1 MWIIQLVDNGARIYA
16 MGNRED
22 LLAGAL
28 QCLKT
33 KGWAR
38 STVRDIAAA
47 AGVNH
52 AAIGYH
58 FGSREALLIEA
69 FTQAIEAWG
78 AETEAAVRTAVAAGA
93 GPREQYEAFWRQVI
107 ASYDSNRWLWLA
119 TIEAAVQAE
128 HSPKLRELM
137 AESLRQGRS
146 GLAAGLLG
154 IPEDAVTGPQ
164 ELALGSVQLALM
176 SGVLVQWLIDPSHAA
191 DERMITDG
199 ILGLAAHITGPPG
212 AERADAPGAERADAA
227 GAGRAGKR

>member
-1 MWIIQLVDNGARIYA
+1 MERALDSVH

-28 QCLKT
+28 ACLKS

-38 STVRDIAAA
+38 TSVRDIAAA

-69 FTQAIEAWG
+69 FTQAMDAWG
-78 AETEAAVRTAVAAGA
+78 AENEDSVRAAIASDS
-93 GPREQYEAFWRQVI
+93 GPRGQYEAFWRQVI
-107 ASYDSNRWLWLA
+107 ASYAENRWLWLA

-128 HSPKLRELM
+128 YTPKLRELLAASM
-137 AESLRQGRS
+137 GQGRS

-154 IPEDAVTGPQ
+154 VAEDSLDDAGTRTV
-164 ELALGSVQLALM
+164 GSVQLALM
-176 SGVLVQWLIDPSHAA
+176 SGVLVQWLVDPGHAPDA
-191 DERMITDG
+191 SDIVAGLT
-199 ILGLAAHITGPPG
+199 GLADHLKPRSQV
-212 AERADAPGAERADAA
+212 ERALGDDDG
-227 GAGRAGKR
+227 

>member
-1 MWIIQLVDNGARIYA
+1 

-22 LLAGAL
+22 LLAGAVA
-28 QCLKT
+28 CLKA
-33 KGWAR
+33 KGWTR

-69 FTQAIEAWG
+69 FTQAMDDWG
-78 AETEAAVRTAVAAGA
+78 AETEAAVRAASAAGA

-107 ASYDSNRWLWLA
+107 ASYADHRWLWLA

-128 HSPKLRELM
+128 HSPKLRELL
-137 AESLRQGRS
+137 AASLGQGRT

-154 IPEDAVTGPQ
+154 VPEDTLDGQA
-164 ELALGSVQLALM
+164 ERALGSVQLALM
-176 SGVLVQWLIDPSHAA
+176 SGILVQWLIDPGQAPA
-191 DERMITDG
+191 ERDIAEG
-199 ILGLAAHITGPPG
+199 ILTLAAHLTGP
-212 AERADAPGAERADAA
+212 EA
-227 GAGRAGKR
+227 GHTTVDTPAGT

>member
-1 MWIIQLVDNGARIYA
+1 

-28 QCLKT
+28 ACLKT
-33 KGWAR
+33 KGWAAT
-38 STVRDIAAA
+38 TVRDIAAA

-69 FTQAIEAWG
+69 FTQAMDEWG
-78 AETEAAVRTAVAAGA
+78 TETEAAVRAASAAGA

-107 ASYDSNRWLWLA
+107 ASYAANRWLWLA

-128 HSPKLRELM
+128 RSPKVRELL
-137 AESLRQGRS
+137 AASLRQGRS

-154 IPEDAVTGPQ
+154 VAEDDLDGPA
-164 ELALGSVQLALM
+164 ERALGSVQLALM
-176 SGVLVQWLIDPSHAA
+176 SGMLVQWLIDPGQAPT
-191 DERMITDG
+191 ERDITDG
-199 ILGLAAHITGPPG
+199 LFALAGHLAGRP
-212 AERADAPGAERADAA
+212 APGRLP
-227 GAGRAGKR
+227 GP

>member
-1 MWIIQLVDNGARIYA
+1 

-28 QCLKT
+28 ECLRT
-33 KGWAR
+33 KGWMR
-38 STVRDIAAA
+38 TSVRDIAAA

-69 FTQAIEAWG
+69 FTQAMDTWG
-78 AETEAAVRTAVAAGA
+78 TEAEGAVRAAVTADA

-107 ASYDSNRWLWLA
+107 ASYAANRWLWLA

-137 AESLRQGRS
+137 AGSMRAGRS

-154 IPEDAVTGPQ
+154 IAERTLTGPV
-164 ELALGSVQLALM
+164 LRTVGSVQLALM
-176 SGVLVQWLIDPSHAA
+176 SGVLVQWLVDPDNAPTEQEIVA
-191 DERMITDG
+191 G
-199 ILGLAAHITGPPG
+199 VLGLADHIGG
-212 AERADAPGAERADAA
+212 SVRD
-227 GAGRAGKR
+227 